1 MVKKFDPEGKDYDYQ
16 TALAYGMGPTG
27 TGSNAGHWG
36 SVAPTSDD
44 ERIKNDLPEDSYVLL
59 KGAKHETM
67 HKAVEA
73 EKERGSKV
81 EKRGK
86 RYYSIPVTQ
95 KKKGGVISASSRAD
109 GVAQRGKTRG
119 KIC

>member
-1 MVKKFDPEGKDYDYQ
+1 MVKEFDPEGTEYDYK
-16 TALAYGMGPTG
+16 TARAYKMVPD
-27 TGSNAGHWG
+27 NKGHLG

-59 KGAKHETM
+59 KGAEHETM
-67 HKAVEA
+67 HKAVKA

-81 EKRGK
+81 EKRGE